1 MRVIH
6 TNVFTAILTGLK
18 ALLGRF
24 DLELIEREN
33 AKLYQSEKTKGDP
46 NYVVSALIP
55 SLIGK
60 F

>member
-1 MRVIH
+1 MP
-6 TNVFTAILTGLK
+6 TFLTAILTGLK

-24 DLELIEREN
+24 DMELIEREN